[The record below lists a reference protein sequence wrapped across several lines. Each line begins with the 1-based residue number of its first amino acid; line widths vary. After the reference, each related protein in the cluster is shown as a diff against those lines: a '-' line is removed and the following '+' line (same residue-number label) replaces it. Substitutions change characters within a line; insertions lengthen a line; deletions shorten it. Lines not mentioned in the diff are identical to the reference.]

1 MLDAKRPHLTL
12 AWHAPLL
19 VANCNCAAFNKLM
32 ICVLHT
38 YPRCQTEHF
47 CLSVF
52 TYNVHAHCMQSH
64 VVSTACIV
72 ALPHRFD
79 RNIAAYVTMPRR
91 KRRAEKRDSGFHSEV
106 SSVATISSY
115 CSGYCPIV
123 SYLCIT
129 THNILPLDQRILA
142 NRKETK

>member
-1 MLDAKRPHLTL
+1 LLRFFVRGTRKVNEDIEEAAGSDHEDGLSASNSQCSQCSLPDHLSPPSS
-12 AWHAPLL
+12 APL
-19 VANCNCAAFNKLM
+19 
-32 ICVLHT
+32 
-38 YPRCQTEHF
+38 
-47 CLSVF
+47 
-52 TYNVHAHCMQSH
+52 
-64 VVSTACIV
+64 
-72 ALPHRFD
+72 RFD